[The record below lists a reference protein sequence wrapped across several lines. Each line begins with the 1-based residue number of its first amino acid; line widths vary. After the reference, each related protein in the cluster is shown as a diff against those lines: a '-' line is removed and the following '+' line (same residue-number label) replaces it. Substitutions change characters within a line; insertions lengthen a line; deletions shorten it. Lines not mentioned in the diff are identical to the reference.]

1 MYIILVMWVRAV
13 GMCDP
18 KKIAFLFSNKGENCV
33 IWERTFRKM
42 TINFLYEIVSV
53 SEEKIEPRNKQK
65 ACPEATKPDRE
76 I

>member
-1 MYIILVMWVRAV
+1 
-13 GMCDP
+13 
-18 KKIAFLFSNKGENCV
+18 
-33 IWERTFRKM
+33 M

-65 ACPEATKPDRE
+65 VCPEATKPDRE